1 MISCYNTGVF
11 TGKIIRMISY
21 IRTKY
26 GKDSANLKNC
36 GKFTLA
42 LANDLSDISDM
53 RSIDVSGFASLHVG
67 SQSAFDFLCNH
78 SEAIDFGDLLM
89 GWVIKKYKEGGNSL
103 VEVKGVPEDITG
115 AIDVLGFAGADLKL
129 VDLSGRSDL
138 RGEGLLSSHASIC
151 AARPYSEHSAPSK
164 CTPVR
169 FFGKNLHL

>member
-1 MISCYNTGVF
+1 MINYSNAGVF
-11 TGKIIRMISY
+11 TGKIIRIIND

-26 GKDSANLKNC
+26 GKDSVNLKNC

-42 LANDLSDISDM
+42 DDLSDISDM
-53 RSIDVSGFASLHVG
+53 TSIDVSGFTSLHVG

-115 AIDVLGFAGADLKL
+115 TMDVLVFAGADLKL

-138 RGEGLLSSHASIC
+138 RGEG
-151 AARPYSEHSAPSK
+151 
-164 CTPVR
+164 
-169 FFGKNLHL
+169 